1 MIKLL
6 LKRFYNFCKNLL
18 INLHKFINKF
28 LLEIDLNGYFFNDLR
43 QSVYKKNLYEDNL
56 NMDISNIYD
65 ESILDKNDNLFIL
78 RDFFR
83 YVETFEDKL
92 SDASLGCIKVRY
104 FNKWKYKL
112 LTEDYTIS
120 IDIDDSKFE
129 DIESYIN
136 EERFF
141 D

>member
-1 MIKLL
+1 MIKIL

>member
-1 MIKLL
+1 MTQGKGNWQAYFEKWHIT
-6 LKRFYNFCKNLL
+6 L
-18 INLHKFINKF
+18 IALQKSFP
-28 LLEIDLNGYFFNDLR
+28 LAYLV
-43 QSVYKKNLYEDNL
+43 SVDPRYVHLYEDNL